1 VFEDMN
7 DVGKIVTGNLSL
19 TEKLNLQYLL
29 QKLDTFH
36 YKLHENKVIQSKD
49 NIRDHSLML

>member
-7 DVGKIVTGNLSL
+7 DVGKMVTGNLSL

-49 NIRDHSLML
+49 DIREHSLML

>member
-1 VFEDMN
+1 VIEDMN
-7 DVGKIVTGNLSL
+7 DVGKMVTGNLSL

-36 YKLHENKVIQSKD
+36 YKLHENKVIQGKDDIRKHSK
-49 NIRDHSLML
+49 ML